1 MNKREYLIITILL
14 IIIFGIIFY
23 PKEYALDRNIINC
36 KSPRISVAYEKSES
50 GKCLGITKNATKESA
65 LDSLDCT
72 LKVVG
77 TECIGIKLN
86 RKAQVAL

>member
-1 MNKREYLIITILL
+1 MNKRKYLIITILFV
-14 IIIFGIIFY
+14 IIFGVIFY
-23 PKEYALDRNIINC
+23 PKEYALDRNILNC
-36 KSPRISVAYEKSES
+36 KSPRTSVAYEKSES
-50 GKCLGITKNATKESA
+50 GECLGIIKKVRKEST

-72 LKVVG
+72 LKIEG